1 MKRLFIGI
9 PIHSTGAL
17 QIRETWRKDEKLN
30 PNVLKWSDPD
40 NWHVTLVFLG
50 NTPETEIDPLHRL
63 IEESFSEVPSFIT
76 RLKGIGVFPN
86 THNPKVLWLGIED
99 IQPLMTAQ
107 TCLVELL
114 QLHGFAFD
122 NKPLKPHLTLAR
134 IRNPEHLT
142 SFESLLN
149 RYQYFTSTQIE
160 INKVILYESVQT
172 INGPVYKP
180 LFMKGLG
187 LGKSH

>member
-9 PIHSTGAL
+9 PIQSIEAL
-17 QIRETWRKDEKLN
+17 QIREPWRKDERLN
-30 PNVLKWSDPD
+30 PSMLKWSDPD
-40 NWHVTLVFLG
+40 NWHITLVFLG
-50 NTPETEIDPLHRL
+50 NTPETEIDLLQRL
-63 IEESFSEVPSFIT
+63 IEESFSDIPSFNT

-99 IQPLMTAQ
+99 IQPLMSAQ
-107 TCLVELL
+107 IRLVELL

-134 IRNPEHLT
+134 IRNAGHLT

-149 RYQYFTSTQIE
+149 RYQYFTSTPIE
-160 INKVILYESVQT
+160 VNQVILYESIQT
-172 INGPVYKP
+172 INGPVYRP
-180 LFMKGLG
+180 LFMKGL
-187 LGKSH
+187 K

>member
-9 PIHSTGAL
+9 PIHSTEAL

-40 NWHVTLVFLG
+40 NWHITLVFLG
-50 NTPETEIDPLHRL
+50 FTQETEIGLLKQL
-63 IEESFSEVPSFIT
+63 IEESYTDISSFST

-99 IQPLMTAQ
+99 IQPLMSAQ
-107 TCLVELL
+107 ARLVELL

-134 IRNPEHLT
+134 IRNAGHLT
-142 SFESLLN
+142 SFESLLS
-149 RYQYFTSTQIE
+149 RYQYFTSGPLE
-160 INKVILYESVQT
+160 INQVILYESVQT
-172 INGPVYKP
+172 ISGPVYRP
-180 LFMKGLG
+180 LFMKWL
-187 LGKSH
+187 K

>member
-9 PIHSTGAL
+9 PIHSTEAL
-17 QIRETWRKDEKLN
+17 HIRETWRKDEKLN
-30 PNVLKWSDPD
+30 PHVLKWSDPD
-40 NWHVTLVFLG
+40 NWHITLVFLG
-50 NTPETEIDPLHRL
+50 NKTETEIDILQRL
-63 IEESFSEVPSFIT
+63 IEESFSDVLSFNT
-76 RLKGIGVFPN
+76 WLKGIGVFPN
-86 THNPKVLWLGIED
+86 TRNPKVLWLGIEEL
-99 IQPLMTAQ
+99 QPLMSAQ
-107 TCLVELL
+107 TRLVELL

-134 IRNPEHLT
+134 IRNAEHLT

-180 LFMKGLG
+180 LFVKGFEI
-187 LGKSH
+187 GKSH

>member
-1 MKRLFIGI
+1 
-9 PIHSTGAL
+9 
-17 QIRETWRKDEKLN
+17 
-30 PNVLKWSDPD
+30 
-40 NWHVTLVFLG
+40 
-50 NTPETEIDPLHRL
+50 
-63 IEESFSEVPSFIT
+63 
-76 RLKGIGVFPN
+76 LKGIGVFPN